1 MDVVHAAEMPWG
13 ESLVAQRGGGD
24 VAHKRLF
31 EGQEGSPD
39 HYMLVMSKEPKS
51 FFSPRHR
58 HPWDQI
64 RYCLEGKIPI
74 SKGVFVEGGEIAY
87 FPESVHY
94 GPQEGG
100 EDRIVVLLQFGGA
113 SGQGFIGADRVKQA
127 RLELAKD
134 GRFEHGVYTFDTA
147 QGRKKRDSYEAIW
160 LHVMGGEL
168 SYALPVYKT
177 PIIMRPQALPW
188 LRTSEAD
195 VSAKSIGVFPHRGLS
210 MSAWRIKAGARHEI
224 PASRALRLLF
234 ITDGNATTAAGELRR
249 WSTVRLHDGERAEL
263 LAKSCLEL
271 LELSVQPVSELML
284 KILQA
289 TDLAAASADR
299 DRTIRDGHQRGR
311 RGAHAP

>member
-1 MDVVHAAEMPWG
+1 MMDVVHAAELPWG

-31 EGQEGSPD
+31 EGEEGSPD
-39 HYMLVMSKEPKS
+39 HYMLVMAKEPKS

-74 SKGVFVEGGEIAY
+74 AKGVFVEGGEIAY
-87 FPESVHY
+87 FPESVPY

-127 RLELAKD
+127 RVELAKE
-134 GRFEHGVYTFDTA
+134 GRFEDGVYTRDVA
-147 QGRKKRDSYEAIW
+147 QGRKNRDAYEAIW

-168 SYALPVYKT
+168 AYALPVYKT
-177 PIIMRPQALPW
+177 PIIMRPEALPW
-188 LRTSEAD
+188 LPTSEAGA
-195 VSAKSIGVFPHRGLS
+195 SAKSIAVFPHRGLS
-210 MSAWRIKAGARHEI
+210 MSAWRLEPGAAHKI

-234 ITDGNATTAAGELRR
+234 VTDGDGTIGTGELRR
-249 WSTVRLHDGERAEL
+249 WSTVRLRGGEGTEL
-263 LAKSCLEL
+263 LAKNRLDL
-271 LELSVQPVSELML
+271 LELYVQPVSELKL
-284 KILQA
+284 IS
-289 TDLAAASADR
+289 SAC
-299 DRTIRDGHQRGR
+299 
-311 RGAHAP
+311 A